1 MKIRSILFAM
11 AMALTIAAPRVLAQG
26 GKEPELSPDEQKM
39 AQAVNAAPDPAAKV
53 KAASAFVKKYPK
65 SPIRLRMANL
75 VAYQVSTVTDPA
87 QKLSL
92 AQELNGSFTQPAEQE
107 AIMPVLLKAL
117 ADSHKP
123 DEAFAAGTEFLNK
136 NPDSLQTLVTIVGI
150 GADQAR
156 ARNSKFVDQSLKY
169 AAHAI
174 QIIEADKKPA
184 GLEDSVWAQY
194 KTDILP
200 NLYQLS
206 GLINLVKG
214 DAGQAKANY
223 TKASQLAPADAFN
236 WVMLAGI
243 VNDEYQREAS
253 RYQSMP
259 SGPAKDEELKK
270 AQALMDSVIDTYAH
284 AVALSEGKPTL
295 QTVRQ
300 QYLQDLETYYKY
312 RHQSTEGMQQLID
325 KYKAKP

>member
-1 MKIRSILFAM
+1 MVLSVTF
-11 AMALTIAAPRVLAQG
+11 AAPTVLAQG

-39 AQAVNAAPDPAAKV
+39 AQAVNTAADPAAKV
-53 KAASAFVKKYPK
+53 KAATAFVKKYPK
-65 SPIRLRMANL
+65 SSIRWRMANL

-87 QKLSL
+87 QKASL
-92 AQELNGSFTQPAEQE
+92 AQEFKSSFTEPAEQE
-107 AIMPVLLKAL
+107 AIMPVLLKGL

-136 NPDSLQTLVTIVGI
+136 NPDSLQTLVVIVGI

-156 ARNSKFVDQSLKY
+156 ARNSKFADQSLQY

-174 QIIEADKKPA
+174 QLIESDKRPA
-184 GLEDSVWAQY
+184 GLEDAAWAQY
-194 KTDILP
+194 KTVILP

-214 DAGQAKANY
+214 DAAQAKVNY

-243 VNDEYQREAS
+243 VNDEYQKQAS
-253 RYQSMP
+253 HYQSLP
-259 SGPAKDEELKK
+259 SGPGKDEELKK

-284 AVALSEGKPTL
+284 AVALSEGKPAL